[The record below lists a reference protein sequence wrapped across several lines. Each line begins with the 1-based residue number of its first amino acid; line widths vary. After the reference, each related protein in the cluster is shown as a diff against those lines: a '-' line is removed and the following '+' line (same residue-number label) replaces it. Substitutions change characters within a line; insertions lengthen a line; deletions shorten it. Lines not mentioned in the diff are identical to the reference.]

1 MCQAGNYITIKQ
13 SLTNI
18 SKYIKHWKSSAQNI
32 SIEWSISPPNTNRSK
47 NRKYILNIKN
57 HNMFHTKKS
66 KLESHT
72 SYLSFH
78 LHRHSVRLKYFRP
91 KTCYLWQNWIG
102 VKTVNRQIGQKV
114 CVPCMSSSPFE
125 ERAQYMWW
133 SSSWP
138 VCVSVVVV
146 ITWAANHI
154 EGPPLPDSANIRHQW
169 GFHQFL
175 DQAERSTGE
184 VVM

>member
-1 MCQAGNYITIKQ
+1 MFSTKCRIYKNNSKMLYFQIFAAEITFLKYIT
-13 SLTNI
+13 
-18 SKYIKHWKSSAQNI
+18 KHTVFGFKFVCF
-32 SIEWSISPPNTNRSK
+32 R
-47 NRKYILNIKN
+47 
-57 HNMFHTKKS
+57 
-66 KLESHT
+66 HT

-154 EGPPLPDSANIRHQW
+154 EGPPLPDSANIRQQW

-184 VVM
+184 LVM